1 MHMCVRLLSSL
12 CWVKITVV
20 IKALRIS
27 GVGKAV
33 TSVLFSSTCADG
45 LGCSRV
51 IAHKGC
57 GLCCY
62 HDLVSE

>member
-1 MHMCVRLLSSL
+1 MHVRVRLFSSS

-27 GVGKAV
+27 AVGKTK

-45 LGCSRV
+45 LGSRRV
-51 IAHKGC
+51 TAGEGC

-62 HDLVSE
+62 HNLVGE